1 VSGDESTDSDGGV
14 SSAGARDSGETTLPT
29 AYVEHMWNVTESHY
43 LCDDAARLLDTN
55 SSGHQ

>member
-1 VSGDESTDSDGGV
+1 
-14 SSAGARDSGETTLPT
+14 
-29 AYVEHMWNVTESHY
+29 MWNVTESHY